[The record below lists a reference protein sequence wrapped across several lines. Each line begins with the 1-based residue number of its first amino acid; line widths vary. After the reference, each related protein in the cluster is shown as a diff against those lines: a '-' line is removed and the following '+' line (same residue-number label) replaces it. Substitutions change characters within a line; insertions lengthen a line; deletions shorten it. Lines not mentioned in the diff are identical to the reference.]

1 MLQIHSSL
9 RVAGRLKKANIECVV
24 LAGSS
29 FILCEW
35 CTLFQMTRC
44 VCILGVHRDRIFK
57 GKWRSRG
64 LNELN
69 FFLASQGRRLKAGAA
84 KAPRGRRGQAWA
96 LGLFTKKPIYLLHLL
111 GAGPGTLALYRRQ
124 APHAHKARPRPTMPW
139 AAVKDHQGRTYYYES
154 ISITCG
160 CMNALPYNLLVKLT
174 FSSQESRH
182 GTSCASACT

>member
-69 FFLASQGRRLKAGAA
+69 FFWPRRGGASRPARPRRLEAGAA
-84 KAPRGRRGQAWA
+84 RLGRWGYLPKNLFICCTFWEPDPAPSLFIGDKPHTHTRQNQTHHAVGRGQ
-96 LGLFTKKPIYLLHLL
+96 GPSRPHLL
-111 GAGPGTLALYRRQ
+111 
-124 APHAHKARPRPTMPW
+124 
-139 AAVKDHQGRTYYYES
+139 AA
-154 ISITCG
+154 ITR
-160 CMNALPYNLLVKLT
+160 ASLLRVDV
-174 FSSQESRH
+174 
-182 GTSCASACT
+182 